1 MRRILYL
8 EPVGG
13 IAGDM
18 FLAAGIDLGVSPEA
32 LTQALSGLR
41 VPGWKLAVSR
51 AVRHAISGTHLDVV
65 LDEREAHPHRAY
77 ADIRQL
83 IEAADSLSPRAKERA
98 LAVFRAIGEAEAKVH
113 GVSLD
118 AIHFHEVGAVD
129 SIVDICGAAVVL
141 DLLGDPEVYAAPP
154 PLGSGSIRVAHG
166 QMPIPVPATLEL
178 LRNVPVRFEGVGEL
192 TTPTGA
198 ALLKV
203 LARIGQPPPD
213 FLMERIG
220 YGVGTK
226 DFRDRPNVL
235 RASLGRAEARPE
247 GLWVVEAN
255 LDDSTPQ
262 LLGYLLEHVLDKGAR
277 DAWVVPAMMKKSRPG
292 HVLSVLVDGG
302 MRETVLELLLR
313 ESTTLG
319 ARSYPVERLA
329 LERDWVKVETPW
341 GGVRVKRGLRNGQ
354 VLNAHPEF
362 EDCRQV
368 AEAANVPLKQVMAAA
383 LAALHV
389 KV

>member
-1 MRRILYL
+1 MRKVLYL

-32 LTQALSGLR
+32 LTQALSGLG

-77 ADIRQL
+77 SDIRAL
-83 IEAADSLSPRAKERA
+83 IEAAPTLPPRAKERA

-141 DLLGDPEVYAAPP
+141 ELLGDPEVYAAPP
-154 PLGSGSIRVAHG
+154 PLGSGTIRVAHG
-166 QMPIPVPATLEL
+166 NMPIPVPATLEL
-178 LRNVPVRFEGVGEL
+178 LRELPVRFEGVGEL

-203 LARIGQPPPD
+203 LTRIAPPPAD
-213 FLMERIG
+213 FRMERIG

-235 RASLGRAEARPE
+235 RATLGRAEGQTQ
-247 GLWVVEAN
+247 GLWVLEAN

-262 LLGYLLEHVLDKGAR
+262 LLGYLLEHVLTRGAL
-277 DAWVVPAMMKKSRPG
+277 DAWVVPATMKKARPG
-292 HVLSVLVDGG
+292 HVLSVLVESSAKEVVVD
-302 MRETVLELLLR
+302 LLLR

-319 ARSYPVERLA
+319 VRSYSVERRA
-329 LERDWVKVETPW
+329 LERDWVEVETPW
-341 GGVRVKRGLRNGQ
+341 GPVRVKRGLRDGV

-362 EDCRQV
+362 EDCRRV
-368 AEAANVPLKQVMAAA
+368 AESAGVPLKQVMAAA
-383 LAALHV
+383 LAALGSGR
-389 KV
+389 

>member
-1 MRRILYL
+1 MRKILYL

-18 FLAAGIDLGVSPEA
+18 FLAAGVDLGVTPEA
-32 LTQALSGLR
+32 IAQALSGLK

-77 ADIRQL
+77 SDIRQL
-83 IEAADSLSPRAKERA
+83 IEAADTLSPRAKERA

-113 GVSLD
+113 GVSID

-154 PLGSGSIRVAHG
+154 PLGSGTIRVAHG
-166 QMPIPVPATLEL
+166 NMPIPVPATLEL
-178 LRNVPVRFEGVGEL
+178 LRDVPVRFEGVGEL

-213 FLMERIG
+213 FIVERIG

-226 DFRDRPNVL
+226 DFKDRPNVL
-235 RASLGRAEARPE
+235 RAAMGRAEARAE

-262 LLGYLLEHVLDKGAR
+262 LLGYLLEHVLGKGAL
-277 DAWVVPAMMKKSRPG
+277 DAWVVPATMKKARPG
-292 HVLSVLVDGG
+292 HVLSVLVEGG
-302 MRETVLELLLR
+302 KKETVVDTLLR

-319 ARSYPVERLA
+319 VRSYAVERTA
-329 LERDWVKVETPW
+329 LERDWVEVETPW
-341 GGVRVKRGLRNGQ
+341 GKVRVKRGLRNGV

-362 EDCRQV
+362 EDCRKV
-368 AEAANVPLKQVMAAA
+368 AEASGVPLKQVMAAA
-383 LAALHV
+383 LAALGPGR
-389 KV
+389 